1 MHLSDGLRAELER
14 RLALIEREQREDP
27 AFSEL
32 PAADVAWL
40 LVVVVVAAIG
50 IVLLQVG

>member
-27 AFSEL
+27 AFKEL
-32 PAADVAWL
+32 PVADLVWL
-40 LVVVVVAAIG
+40 LVVAIVAMIG
-50 IVLLQVG
+50 VVLLQVG